1 MSLKRPVGSGTVD
14 RRHANVRVEPLE
26 GRTLLSADMII
37 QWNQIMIEMFR
48 QDRPGIGPTVAARD
62 MAIMDVAMF
71 DAVNGIDRS
80 YQSYVVPAAGP
91 RGASEPAAAAAAG
104 FMTLLAM
111 FPNQRSQLHAE
122 VLESVA
128 PLGHSRSVADG
139 EAWGA
144 YVAAKIMANRAHD
157 GSNQSVQYMPSTAVG
172 KWFPDPLNPT
182 QQAWGPGEGAVKP
195 WVIKTS
201 SQFLPPPPPALNS
214 RAYTDAFN
222 QAKSLGALDSTT
234 RTADQTQAGFF
245 WGYDRAGMGSPL
257 AMYDEAITTVAQQM
271 HNTLIQ
277 DARLFALEGLANAD
291 AGTVAW
297 DSKFVYN
304 FWRPVWA
311 IRRAAED
318 GNPNTAAD
326 ASWTPLA
333 AQGDGVV
340 PNFTPPFPS
349 YVSGHASFGAAT
361 FRVLEDFYGTD
372 NVHFTLHSDEMPGVT
387 RSYNSFSQADE
398 ENGMSRIYLGI
409 HWTFDKTAGQ
419 QIGHNVADYVMQHA
433 ALPARA

>member
-1 MSLKRPVGSGTVD
+1 MLSKKSCRPKAADGAHT
-14 RRHANVRVEPLE
+14 RACVEPLE
-26 GRTLLSADMII
+26 TRTLLAADMVI
-37 QWNQIMIEMFR
+37 QWNQIMIDMLRE
-48 QDRPGIGPTVAARD
+48 QRPGIGPTVAARD

-80 YQSYVVPAAGP
+80 YHPYLIPAKGP
-91 RGASEPAAAAAAG
+91 RNASEPAAAAAAA
-104 FMTLLAM
+104 FMTLIKM
-111 FPNQRSQLHAE
+111 FPAQQAELHAD
-122 VLESVA
+122 VVQSVA
-128 PLGHSRSVADG
+128 RLGHGRKIADG

-144 YVAAKIMANRAHD
+144 YVAAKIMANRAND
-157 GSNQSVQYMPSTAVG
+157 GSNQSVQYIPSMDVG
-172 KWFPDPLNPT
+172 KWFPDPLNPG

-195 WVIKTS
+195 WVMKNS
-201 SQFLPPPPPALNS
+201 QQFLPPPPPALTS
-214 RAYTDAFN
+214 QQYTDAFN
-222 QAKSLGALDSTT
+222 QVESLGALDSTT

-245 WGYDRAGMGSPL
+245 WGYDRVGMGSPL

-304 FWRPVWA
+304 LWRPVWA

-318 GNPNTAAD
+318 GNPDTVAD
-326 ASWTPLA
+326 PNWTPLG

-340 PNFTPPFPS
+340 PDFTPPFPS

-361 FRVLEDFYGTD
+361 FRVLADFYGTD
-372 NVHFTLHSDEMPGVT
+372 HVHFTLHSDEMPGIT

-409 HWTFDKTAGQ
+409 HWIFDKTFGQ

-433 ALPARA
+433 LLPAHR